1 MRKITL
7 FIISLLIATTSL
19 QAAEST
25 LLNQIAQELNQVG
38 GQRGFV
44 WDLTN
49 GNELPPGWIIPTTD
63 RIPGKLLAESIRDLI
78 GGAQQTVDITAMAPT
93 PDGAF
98 YQAIVD
104 GVKTLAAARRQ
115 VTVRMLIGNANPI
128 SPVKTHDVA
137 KELLAIVKGTPVTVF
152 IGAVSSCVPPAKC
165 TGANGLIV
173 ASTNHSKIVAVDGKE
188 AIVGGHNLW
197 STDYTDPKPIYDL
210 SMRVRGP
217 AAFTAANFAAHLW
230 SYTCSNNRHGIPAW
244 LTYVS
249 SVMPYDRT
257 PDVQGVCSFYPQMN
271 VPAGPGTVPILTVA
285 RSGAGVSGLPPAF
298 SPSYQ
303 WSDLAMRR
311 VLESAQSTIRISQ
324 QDLMTTT
331 RALNQPA
338 IEAVAKLIA
347 RGNPGEVY
355 IMMTNQFA
363 TSPGTIPT
371 PYSFGVSPM
380 AVGGEIKKVV
390 ARQMGL
396 PANDPSVRQRVC
408 THLHLGSIARFGED
422 GKPTNFWGP
431 VRRMG
436 NHSKMYMVDD
446 HVFYIGSHN
455 MYPITVLSSNPK
467 DWNFLHGSLQEL
479 GYVVD
484 DERAAKELIE
494 KYWNPI
500 WEPTRAL
507 SVSGDGHC
515 SIE

>member
-7 FIISLLIATTSL
+7 FIISLLTLTLSL
-19 QAAEST
+19 QAAESP
-25 LLNQIAQELNQVG
+25 LLNTIARELDQVG

-63 RIPGKLLAESIRDLI
+63 RIPGSLLADSIRNLI
-78 GGAQQTVDITAMAPT
+78 AGAQQTVDITTMAPT

-98 YQAIVD
+98 NKAIVD
-104 GVKTLAAARRQ
+104 GVKAVAAAKRQ
-115 VTVRMLIGNANPI
+115 VTVRLLIGNTNPLG
-128 SPVKTHDVA
+128 PVKTHDVA
-137 KELLAIVKGTPVTVF
+137 KELLEVVKGTPVTVF
-152 IGAVSSCVPPAKC
+152 VGAVTSCLPPAKC
-165 TGANGLIV
+165 AGANGLIV

-197 STDYTDPKPIYDL
+197 ATDYLDPKPIYDL

-217 AAFTAANFAAHLW
+217 AAFTAANFAARLW
-230 SYTCSNNRHGIPAW
+230 DFTCTNNRHSVPAW

-249 SVMPYDRT
+249 SVMPYDKK
-257 PDVQGVCSFYPQMN
+257 PDVQGVCSFYPRMDA
-271 VPAGPGTVPILTVA
+271 PAGTGTVPILTVA
-285 RSGAGVSGLPPAF
+285 RSGAGIQGLPPAF

-331 RALNQPA
+331 RALNLPA
-338 IEAVAKLIA
+338 IDAVAKLIA
-347 RGNPGEVY
+347 RPNPGEVY

-363 TSPGTIPT
+363 TSPGAIPT
-371 PYSFGVSPM
+371 PYSFLVSPM

-390 ARQMGL
+390 AKQMGL
-396 PANDPSVRQRVC
+396 PADDPSVRQRVC
-408 THLHLGSIARFGED
+408 THLHLGSIARYGED
-422 GKPTNFWGP
+422 GKPTNFWSP
-431 VRRMG
+431 IRRMG

-455 MYPITVLSSNPK
+455 MYPITVLSSQPR

-479 GYVVD
+479 GYIVD
-484 DERAAKELIE
+484 DEKAAKELIE

-507 SVSGDGHC
+507 SVSGDGNC
-515 SIE
+515 RIE